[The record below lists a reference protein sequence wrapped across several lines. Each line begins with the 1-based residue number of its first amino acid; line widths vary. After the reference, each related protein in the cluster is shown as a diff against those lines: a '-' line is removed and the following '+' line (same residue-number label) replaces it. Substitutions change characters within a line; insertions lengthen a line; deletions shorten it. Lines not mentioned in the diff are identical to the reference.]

1 MSVPYIIGFV
11 ILFVLQAVS
20 TCVFLKVEIPQPSK
34 KSLILKLTC
43 STIFL
48 ANAVLAMFCAGNYSN
63 YTFFILVGLCFSWVG
78 DFLLHYKTTEN
89 FFIAGVLIFL
99 CGHIC
104 YIAAFLNVQE
114 AYFPSAPFLDFTEA
128 FLMIG
133 GICFSQFRLYTHR
146 AEYGKAFLPCTV
158 YMNVIMIM
166 LVKALSL
173 SIRFMLN
180 NSIEKALFTGII
192 LILGAGLFTLSDFT
206 LALLR
211 FTHRYSKSY
220 AIRKVNIWTYF
231 FAQMFL
237 GLTIL
242 NIAV

>member
-1 MSVPYIIGFV
+1 MSVPSIIGFAV
-11 ILFVLQAVS
+11 LFVLQAV
-20 TCVFLKVEIPQPSK
+20 TTFIFLKVEIPKPSK
-34 KSLILKLTC
+34 KSLVMKVTC
-43 STIFL
+43 STIFIL
-48 ANAVLAMFCAGNYSN
+48 NAVLAMFTAGNFSN
-63 YTFFILVGLCFSWVG
+63 YAFFILVGLAFSWAG

-104 YIAAFLNVQE
+104 YIAAFLNVQKT
-114 AYFPSAPFLDFTEA
+114 YFPNAPFLDIFET
-128 FLMIG
+128 LILVT
-133 GICFSQFRLYTHR
+133 GICFSQFRLYTHK
-146 AEYGKAFLPCTV
+146 AQYGKAFLPCTI

-180 NSIEKALFTGII
+180 NTVENALATGII

-211 FTHRYSKSY
+211 FTHRYSQSY

-231 FAQMFL
+231 FAQMLL

-242 NIAV
+242 NIVV

>member
-1 MSVPYIIGFV
+1 MSVPFIVGFV
-11 ILFVLQAVS
+11 TLFILQAVS
-20 TCVFLKVEIPQPSK
+20 TCVFLKVEIPRPTK
-34 KSLILKLTC
+34 KSLTLKMTC

-48 ANAVLAMFCAGNYSN
+48 ANAVLTMFSANNFSN
-63 YTFFILVGLCFSWVG
+63 YAFFLIVGLCFSWIG

-89 FFIAGVLIFL
+89 YFIAGVLTFL

-104 YIAAFLNVQE
+104 YIAAFINVQK
-114 AYFPSAPFLDFTEA
+114 AYFPEAPFLDFTEA
-128 FLMIG
+128 FIMVA

-166 LVKALSL
+166 LVKAISL
-173 SIRFMLN
+173 SIRFILN
-180 NSIEKALFTGII
+180 STVENALVIGII

-231 FAQMFL
+231 YAQMFL